1 MTKTFWNNKKFSG
14 SCWIRNSIL
23 AKTKKKNIKKRTFK
37 VHTQFVIEKKKKVM
51 NVHGK
56 KKIGDKNTNKILFIH
71 TKITT
76 RNEGGGENQ
85 QEGRW
90 WLGLWM

>member
-1 MTKTFWNNKKFSG
+1 
-14 SCWIRNSIL
+14 
-23 AKTKKKNIKKRTFK
+23 
-37 VHTQFVIEKKKKVM
+37 M

-85 QEGRW
+85 QEGR
-90 WLGLWM
+90 